1 MAANIPGNIGTTEG
15 QFNQTTYPNNLGAV
29 QVTGTA
35 PSSLTGTL
43 PGSTSNVT
51 NWVPDAIQIIQEA
64 SEMAS
69 VDFTTSYSLRSAKRS
84 LDFLSMEWANLGLNL
99 WTLVWESQVL
109 TPGFAG
115 PYQLPVDTIDLVA
128 PSIRT
133 FNNPIRYTVG
143 GLNGNPPS
151 VQTIDQE
158 HCTDIILARM
168 DFASYQSIPNK
179 GKEGRPITVYTQRL
193 QPNPQVF
200 FWLSPSDRQGHDIYT
215 FVYFKLRRM
224 QNVGNATNILDI
236 PFSFVPCMVKGL
248 AHQLALK
255 ASVKNFNL
263 IQLLK
268 AEYIESR
275 TLALRE
281 NRDRSSVYLTP
292 GGYGDE
298 YGSGYGTS
306 AL

>member
-1 MAANIPGNIGTTEG
+1 MAANIPGGIGTTEG
-15 QFNQTTYPNNLGAV
+15 QNNQTTYLNNLGAV

-35 PSSLTGTL
+35 PSSLTGVL

-99 WTLVWESQVL
+99 WTLVWEFQIL

-133 FNNPIRYTVG
+133 FHHPRYTVG
-143 GLNGNPPS
+143 GTNGNPPS
-151 VQTIDQE
+151 VQTVDQE

-168 DFASYQSIPNK
+168 DFASYQSIPDK
-179 GKEGRPITVYTQRL
+179 GAEGRPITVYTQRL
-193 QPNPQVF
+193 QPNPQVY
-200 FWLSPSDRQGHDIYT
+200 FWLSPSDRPGHDIYT

-255 ASVKNFNL
+255 ASAKNFNL

-268 AEYIESR
+268 GEYIESR
-275 TLALRE
+275 TMALRE

-292 GGYGDE
+292 GGYE
-298 YGSGYGTS
+298 NETYGGYGTS